1 MTSWLEKKEDKYSSL
16 RVSHSNSLE
25 SFQKNKSRAENMKI
39 LVACRRML
47 ALVGLS
53 TSHSVIII
61 GRDVPLVIIRFVVL
75 AFQVF
80 HLILHTSNCIVF
92 YNSDIDAFLTA
103 IHCVAAIVSNALV
116 YTSLIVKSGEI
127 MDLFAVIQ
135 MVVDERRY
143 LRMTS
148 KFLEGQMKRGVR
160 KNLGSWKKNI
170 NSFPVKRKCYCFWRK
185 SRDNSIE
192 VLVLFHSKFRNLSF

>member
-1 MTSWLEKKEDKYSSL
+1 M
-16 RVSHSNSLE
+16 SHSNSLE
-25 SFQKNKSRAENMKI
+25 SSQKNKSRAENMKI

-103 IHCVAAIVSNALV
+103 IHFIAAIVSNALV
-116 YTSLIVKSGEI
+116 YTTLIVKSGEI

-148 KFLEGQMKRGVR
+148 KLLEGQMKRGVR
-160 KNLGSWKKNI
+160 KNLGS
-170 NSFPVKRKCYCFWRK
+170 
-185 SRDNSIE
+185 
-192 VLVLFHSKFRNLSF
+192 